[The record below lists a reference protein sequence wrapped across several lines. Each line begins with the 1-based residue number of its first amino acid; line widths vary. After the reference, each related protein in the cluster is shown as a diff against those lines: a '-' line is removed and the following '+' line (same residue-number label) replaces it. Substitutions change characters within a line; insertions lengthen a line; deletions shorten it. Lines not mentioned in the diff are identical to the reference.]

1 MKISI
6 EKQELL
12 KHLKTSV
19 GLLESLNTNPTMDCL
34 LIEAKDKQLTIISSN
49 NFSSLKNTTNKLTIS
64 TPGKVLVRG
73 KIIYSIISKLK
84 EKQINIELIDNKI
97 LRISTESF
105 SSDINTEESSTYP
118 SINFNF
124 EN

>member
-1 MKISI
+1 MKINI

-12 KHLKTSV
+12 KQLKTSV
-19 GLLESLNTNPTMDCL
+19 GLLDSLNSNPIMDCL
-34 LIEAKDKQLTIISSN
+34 LIEANDKQLIIISSN
-49 NFSSLKNTTNKLTIS
+49 NFSSLKNTTTNLTIS
-64 TPGKVLVRG
+64 TPGKVLVKG

-84 EKQINIELIDNKI
+84 EKHINLEVVDNSI

-105 SSDINTEESSTYP
+105 SSDINILDSFTYP
-118 SINFNF
+118 SINFEF